1 MIFFCL
7 YGPYFVSEIIL
18 IDKTISDMVTIKIKG
33 QLDKKWEEWFHGM
46 TISHLDGNTIL
57 TGYVKDEPELLS
69 ILNKIGDLNLKLISA
84 ENTED

>member
-1 MIFFCL
+1 
-7 YGPYFVSEIIL
+7 
-18 IDKTISDMVTIKIKG
+18 MVTIKIKG
-33 QLDKKWEEWFHGM
+33 QLDKKWEVWFHVM
-46 TISHLDGNTIL
+46 TISYLDGNTIL